1 MLHLAI
7 VPLLALLA
15 DTPQTRPNIIF
26 FLSDDHACNAVGAYG
41 SVINET
47 PHIDRLAKEG
57 ATFDR
62 AFCSNGICAPSRAAF
77 LTGVHGYIN
86 GVENNSHKFDGTQP
100 TIATQLND
108 AGYTTAM
115 IGKWHLKTDPVGFDY
130 WDILPGQGHYY
141 APDFRTKDGKRRV
154 QGHVSEI
161 TADLALDWL
170 KNKRDPQKPFMLM
183 MNQKA
188 PHRAWMPAPEH
199 LDMFEGELIPE
210 PPSLLDDHEGR
221 GTAAKEQEM
230 EIADHMWLWYD
241 LKIDPDEG
249 TPLTGPDRWAKGRYD
264 RMSDAQAQAW
274 KEAYD
279 PRNEAFDEADL
290 EGDDLTRY
298 KYQRYIK
305 DYLRCVAGVDD
316 SVGRVLDWLDEND
329 LTDNTIVIYA
339 SDQGFFLGEQGWYDK
354 RFMNDPALRLPL
366 IVRWPGVTKP
376 GSRIDA
382 MTQNIDLMPTLCAAG
397 GAAVPERVQGE
408 DLRPLLEGETP
419 EDWRDA
425 IYYRYIEQ
433 GVHNVAPHEG
443 VRTDRYA
450 LIHWPTHG
458 EWELFDLETDP
469 QEVRN
474 VHDDPAFADVRS
486 RMHDALDKV
495 RTIYAAPSMSGS

>member
-1 MLHLAI
+1 MLA
-7 VPLLALLA
+7 VLLTVALG
-15 DTPQTRPNIIF
+15 TQPNIVF

-41 SVINET
+41 SRINET
-47 PHIDRLAKEG
+47 PNIDRLAAEG

-62 AFCSNGICAPSRAAF
+62 AFCNNGICAPSRAAF

-86 GVENNSHKFDGTQP
+86 GVENNGHRFDGTQP
-100 TIATQLND
+100 TIASVLQD

-115 IGKWHLKTDPVGFDY
+115 IGKWHLKSDPEGFDY

-141 APDFRTKDGKRRV
+141 APEFRTKDGSRRV
-154 QGHVSEI
+154 QGHVTAI
-161 TADLALDWL
+161 TADLALNWL
-170 KNKRDPQKPFMLM
+170 KQRDTDKPFMLM

-199 LDMFEGELIPE
+199 IDLYEGETIAE
-210 PPSLLDDHEGR
+210 PASLLDDHSHR
-221 GTAAKEQEM
+221 GTAANEQEM
-230 EIADHMWLWYD
+230 EIANHMWLWYD

-249 TPLTGPDRWAKGRYD
+249 TPLTGPDRWAKGRYK
-264 RMSDAQAQAW
+264 RMSPSQAAAW

-279 PRNEAFDEADL
+279 PRNAAFEAADL

-316 SVGRVLDWLDEND
+316 SVGRVLKWLDDNALAE
-329 LTDNTIVIYA
+329 NTIVIYA

-366 IVRWPGVTKP
+366 IVRWPGVALP
-376 GSRIDA
+376 GSRIDEIV
-382 MTQNIDLMPTLCAAG
+382 QNIDVFPTLCAAAG
-397 GAAVPERVQGE
+397 IDAPDRVQGH
-408 DLRPLLEGETP
+408 DFSPLLKGDTP
-419 EDWRDA
+419 DDWREA
-425 IYYRYIEQ
+425 IYYRYVEQ

-443 VRTDRYA
+443 VRTSRYA

-458 EWELFDLETDP
+458 EWELFDLDTDP
-469 QEVRN
+469 DELHN
-474 VHDDPAFADVRS
+474 VYDDPRFSTVRTD
-486 RMHDALDKV
+486 MHAALEKV
-495 RTIYAAPSMSGS
+495 RLEHAAPDMTSTPAG

>member
-1 MLHLAI
+1 MLHLVLIA
-7 VPLLALLA
+7 VLGA
-15 DTPQTRPNIIF
+15 DAPVDHPNIIF

-47 PHIDRLAKEG
+47 PHIDRLAAEG

-62 AFCSNGICAPSRAAF
+62 AFCNNGICAPSRAAF

-86 GVENNSHKFDGTQP
+86 GVETNGDRFDGTQP
-100 TIATQLND
+100 TIATQLRD

-115 IGKWHLKTDPVGFDY
+115 IGKWHLKTDPQGFDH

-141 APDFRTKDGKRRV
+141 APDFRTAKGKRRV
-154 QGHVSEI
+154 PGHVTAI

-170 KNKRDPQKPFMLM
+170 RSGRDTEKPFMLM

-199 LDMFEGELIPE
+199 LDMYEGEDIPE
-210 PPSLLDDHEGR
+210 PPSLLDDHTAR

-241 LKIDPDEG
+241 LKIDPEEG
-249 TPLTGPDRWAKGRYD
+249 TPLTGPDRWAQGRYD
-264 RMSDAQAQAW
+264 RMSETQSAAW
-274 KEAYD
+274 KAAYG
-279 PRNEAFDEADL
+279 PRNAAFDASDL
-290 EGDDLTRY
+290 EGNELTRY

-316 SVGRVLDWLDEND
+316 SVGRVLDWIDEAGLAD
-329 LTDNTIVIYA
+329 DTIVIYA

-366 IVRWPGVTKP
+366 IVRWPGVAAP
-376 GSRIDA
+376 GSRVDA
-382 MTQNIDLMPTLCAAG
+382 ITQNIDLMPTLCAAA
-397 GAAVPERVQGE
+397 GAQLPDRVQGR
-408 DLRPLLEGETP
+408 DLRPLLEGDTP
-419 EDWRDA
+419 DDWRDA
-425 IYYRYIEQ
+425 IYYRYMEQ
-433 GVHNVAPHEG
+433 GIHNVAPHEG

-450 LIHWPTHG
+450 LIHWPTHE
-458 EWELFDLETDP
+458 EWELFDLDTDP
-469 QEVRN
+469 QEINN
-474 VHDDPAFADVRS
+474 VHDDPRFAEVR
-486 RMHDALDKV
+486 RQMHEMLNRV
-495 RTIYAAPSMSGS
+495 RAAHAAPEMTGS